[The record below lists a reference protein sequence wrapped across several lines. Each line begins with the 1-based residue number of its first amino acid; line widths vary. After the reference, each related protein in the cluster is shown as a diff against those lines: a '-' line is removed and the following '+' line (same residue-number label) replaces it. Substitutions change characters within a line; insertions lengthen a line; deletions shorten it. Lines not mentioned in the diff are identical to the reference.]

1 MDINSIDLLF
11 EDAARL
17 IVQNQIGSTSLIQ
30 RRMKLGY
37 NRAGRLMDTLEKY
50 GIVGPNQGSKA
61 REVLIKT
68 ENDLVNHFAKLKIN
82 IPISKHINLEQFF
95 IEYKNEIEERE
106 SVLYKEQ
113 EDKRIQEEKNDIKNE
128 LLENERKK
136 KLEKLVL
143 DELIQEGLISNAF
156 QNESRRECIPQE
168 IMDSVWNR
176 DGGKCVKCG
185 GQDNLEFDHIIPFSK
200 GGANTDRNLQILC
213 NKCYVEKSSRIRY

>member
-1 MDINSIDLLF
+1 
-11 EDAARL
+11 
-17 IVQNQIGSTSLIQ
+17 
-30 RRMKLGY
+30 MKLGY

-82 IPISKHINLEQFF
+82 IPISKHINQEQFF

-156 QNESRRECIPQE
+156 QNESRRECIPQD
-168 IMDSVWNR
+168 IMDSVWIR

-213 NKCYVEKSSRIRY
+213 NKCYVEKSSRIRYQI